1 MTLAHH
7 FNHEMDGMET
17 IRGIIFDCDGTLAD
31 TMPWHYEAW
40 VTILERY
47 DLEMSEDRFYA
58 LGGWP
63 TKRVAQLLI
72 GESGRAIDV
81 EQLSREKEELFEQM
95 LPRITAIEPVAE
107 TVWQNR
113 GKLPMAVATG
123 AILPICERI
132 LLQIG
137 LHDCFDAIVSSECV
151 EHHKPA
157 PDIFLEA
164 ARRLGVD
171 PVHCRVYE
179 DTDPGIEAARR
190 AGMQYVD
197 VRDFYTPRRVTK
209 SS

>member
-1 MTLAHH
+1 
-7 FNHEMDGMET
+7 MEP

-40 VTILERY
+40 ATILERY
-47 DLEMSEDRFYA
+47 DLAMTEDRFYQ

-63 TKRVAQLLI
+63 TTKVAQLLAD
-72 GESGRAIDV
+72 ESGRAIDV
-81 EQLSREKEELFEQM
+81 EQLSREKEALFEEM
-95 LPRITAIEPVAE
+95 LPQITAIAPVAQ
-107 TVWQNR
+107 TVRQHR

-137 LHDCFDAIVSSECV
+137 LLDQFNTIVSAEDV
-151 EHHKPA
+151 AHHKPA

-171 PVHCRVYE
+171 PLHCQVYE
-179 DTDPGIEAARR
+179 DTDPGIEAAKR
-190 AGMQYVD
+190 AGMRYVD
-197 VRDFYTPRRVTK
+197 VREFYTPRRVTQ
-209 SS
+209 SGNI